1 MSRYPSEGVARFDQQ
16 FRETDREKRERF
28 LARHKSLA
36 KDDERPARGSRDM
49 IEIAGEI
56 TARHPGGKAVKFYD
70 GKRTEWVPLSQ
81 IKNNDDG
88 TFSMPEWLAKDKGF
102 I

>member
-1 MSRYPSEGVARFDQQ
+1 MSRYSSDDVRRFDQQ
-16 FRETDREKRERF
+16 FAETDDERRARF
-28 LARHKSLA
+28 LAKHRQLA
-36 KDDERPARGSRDM
+36 REDERPARGSAEK

-56 TARHPGGKAVKFYD
+56 TATHPGGKAVKFFD

-81 IKNNDDG
+81 ITDNGDG
-88 TFSMPEWLAKDKGF
+88 TFSMPLWLAKDKGF